1 MIGEIITTNL
11 GRIRGFEKDGCSVY
25 LGIPFAKPPVGEYA
39 FRHPLPPEHWEGVLD
54 ATHGSSN
61 PIQGK
66 GGFYI
71 SNNSQDCGPL
81 FLFASS

>member
-39 FRHPLPPEHWEGVLD
+39 FRHPLPPEH
-54 ATHGSSN
+54 
-61 PIQGK
+61 
-66 GGFYI
+66 
-71 SNNSQDCGPL
+71 
-81 FLFASS
+81 